1 MKRDNTNLD
10 SRKRC
15 IPWRVP
21 SNTFK
26 MSNLNEMKT
35 IKITLSVIVFLSLV
49 FTGCEDYL
57 EPNDDNRLT
66 LDAVLSNPEFAEG
79 FLMKAYRGLPTNY
92 NFLEEVASDDAVTND
107 PSSNA
112 VSMVSGGW
120 NAQNNPVGQWGGAFD
135 RILYI
140 NTFLENMEGV
150 EWSWESTVQNEL
162 FAKKL
167 RSEAHALRA
176 WYNFMLL
183 QKHAGVGN
191 NGELLGFPI
200 VTDVLDQND
209 NYEIPR
215 SSFADCVNYILE
227 DCDEA
232 LKNLPN
238 KWEDTG
244 NALVDQVNGARNTNR
259 INGLAIRILKSRV
272 VLYAASSAYSG
283 SGFSMQQAAQL
294 AANVLDNNG
303 GLSGLKG
310 SDLEFYNDPANTE
323 IIWASARQTNQT
335 NWERDNFPP
344 SLFGEGKTGPSQN
357 LVDAFPKADGTPAE
371 SGAAYDNRDP
381 RLGKYVLYNG
391 ASYHKGTIYTYSGS
405 GIDAPGADKFSSK
418 TGYYLRKF
426 LQEGVD
432 IDPGLSSPVGGQ
444 HFYTYARYTEALLN
458 FAEAANETAG
468 PDGDVNGYSAFQVI
482 EALRDRA
489 GIVDTTGYLAGL
501 DQAGM
506 REVIRNERRIELC
519 FEGHRFWD
527 IRRWGLT
534 GVMSETAKGINIA
547 PDQISMSVVNVEAR
561 NYDSHHKYGPVP
573 YSETLKYDLI
583 QNEGY

>member
-1 MKRDNTNLD
+1 
-10 SRKRC
+10 
-15 IPWRVP
+15 
-21 SNTFK
+21 
-26 MSNLNEMKT
+26 MKT
-35 IKITLSVIVFLSLV
+35 RISLIAVLFFSLV
-49 FTGCEDYL
+49 FSGCQEYL

-66 LDAVLSNPEFAEG
+66 LDVVLANPEFAEG
-79 FLMKAYRGLPTNY
+79 FIMKAYKGLPTNY
-92 NFLEEVASDDAVTND
+92 NFNEAVASDDAVTND
-107 PSSNA
+107 PASNI
-112 VSMVSGGW
+112 VSMVNGGW
-120 NAQNNPVGQWGGAFD
+120 NAQNNPIGTWGGAYES
-135 RILYI
+135 ILYI
-140 NTFLENMEGV
+140 NTFLENMDGV
-150 EWSWESTVQNEL
+150 EWSWENTMQNEL

-183 QKHAGVGN
+183 QKHSGVGT

-200 VTDVLDQND
+200 VDKVLSQDD

-215 SSFADCVNYILE
+215 SSFADCVNFILA

-244 NALVDQVNGARNTNR
+244 DVLVDQVNGARNTNR
-259 INGLAIRILKSRV
+259 INGLAVRLLKSRV
-272 VLYAASSAYSG
+272 ALYAASPSYST
-283 SGFSMQQAAQL
+283 SGFTMQEAAQM
-294 AANVLDNNG
+294 AADVLNNNG
-303 GLSGLKG
+303 GLDGLKG
-310 SDLEFYNDPANTE
+310 SDLEFYNDPSSSE
-323 IIWASARQTNQT
+323 IIWASARLTNQT

-357 LVDAFPKADGTPAE
+357 LVDAFPMADGTPAE
-371 SGAAYDNRDP
+371 TGASYENRDP
-381 RLGKYVLYNG
+381 RLGKYILYNG
-391 ASYHKGTIYTYSGS
+391 ASYHGGTIYTYSGS
-405 GIDAPGADKFSSK
+405 GIDAPGIDKYSTK

-432 IDPGLSSPVGGQ
+432 IDPALSSPVGGQ

-458 FAEAANETAG
+458 FAEAANEAVG
-468 PDGDVNGYSAFQVI
+468 PNDVIGGFAAVQII
-482 EALRDRA
+482 EALWHRA
-489 GIVDTTGYLAGL
+489 GIPNTYLAGL
-501 DQAGM
+501 DQAGL

-534 GVMSETAKGINIA
+534 NVLKETATGISIA
-547 PDQISMSVVNVEAR
+547 PDQVSMSVVNVEGR
-561 NYDSHHKYGPVP
+561 NYDAHHIFGPVP
-573 YSETLKYDLI
+573 YNETLKYDLI